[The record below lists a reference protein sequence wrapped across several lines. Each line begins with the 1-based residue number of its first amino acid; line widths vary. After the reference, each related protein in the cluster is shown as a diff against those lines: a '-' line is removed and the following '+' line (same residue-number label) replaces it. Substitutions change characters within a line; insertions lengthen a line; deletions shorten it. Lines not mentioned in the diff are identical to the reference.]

1 MKKVTIQDI
10 AAEMGLSRNTVAK
23 ALNGGMVSPQT
34 RHAVVQKAW
43 QMGYTKLDEN
53 LVEEVKSTYRRAN
66 TGTILVLF
74 NHMQSAFWTRALAG
88 ISNAVNDEGY
98 RMQLHVVD
106 EKDKDGEA
114 TSRLI
119 ADDVKGIIL
128 TENII
133 SRLEGYSI
141 YYAYIEDDLATDL
154 SSPMTNTAAL
164 AQDDDIAKSRLF
176 QRFSQNFAR
185 CAEHYE
191 NSLMKSLYRSEPFRA
206 NELLKETMSLLRQDK
221 QDVSIF
227 DMLLNMHNAEDSV
240 CNHCIDVA
248 LISNVLARWLH
259 FSEADQMMATA
270 CGLFHDVGKFMLP
283 TGVLRKPGK
292 LTPDEFE
299 IVKTHTIEGFHLLG
313 RYSSIPDPV
322 KNTALMHHEK
332 CDGSGYPYGLTGDE
346 IDRFSKI
353 VTIADI
359 FDAMTS
365 ERVYRAAMCPFSV
378 IKFFEDDG
386 IQKYE
391 IKYILTFLENVSNT
405 YLNHRVTLSNG
416 MEGNVIFINP
426 NNLSRPVIR
435 MENNEI
441 IDLQESYYQSM
452 LRLSNRKN
460 ISIETII

>member
-1 MKKVTIQDI
+1 MRQIPITALTPGMVTAEDIVSYDHVTI
-10 AAEMGLSRNTVAK
+10 V
-23 ALNGGMVSPQT
+23 P
-34 RHAVVQKAW
+34 
-43 QMGYTKLDEN
+43 
-53 LVEEVKSTYRRAN
+53 
-66 TGTILVLF
+66 
-74 NHMQSAFWTRALAG
+74 
-88 ISNAVNDEGY
+88 
-98 RMQLHVVD
+98 
-106 EKDKDGEA
+106 
-114 TSRLI
+114 
-119 ADDVKGIIL
+119 KGIIL

-164 AQDDDIAKSRLF
+164 AQDADTAKSRLF

-441 IDLQESYYQSM
+441 IDLQKSYYQSM